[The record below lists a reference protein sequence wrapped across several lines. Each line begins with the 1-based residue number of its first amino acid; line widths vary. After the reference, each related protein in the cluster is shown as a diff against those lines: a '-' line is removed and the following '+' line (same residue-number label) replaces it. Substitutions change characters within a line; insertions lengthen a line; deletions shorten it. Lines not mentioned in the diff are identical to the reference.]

1 MQMINVR
8 MKFIKGQEAKYISHL
23 DLMRTF
29 QRAMR
34 RAKIPMVYSAGF
46 NPHPEMSFAQALG
59 VGIWSIGEY
68 LDIRIRESIDLD
80 ELKERLNNALP
91 IGLKVIDAVILE
103 DNAKSAMALV
113 THGEY
118 TINICF
124 DHKELQDTKDIV
136 SNFINQ
142 TNIYAMKEQPKKN
155 FELIKIDI
163 KPMIRDIEVL
173 TQENPGELV
182 LKCILACG
190 SKANLKPELLIQALA
205 EYLGI
210 NILRKNIKRVEL
222 YMEVNKK
229 LVPMLDIDNN

>member
-1 MQMINVR
+1 MINVR

-68 LDIRIRESIDLD
+68 LDIKIREPIDLN
-80 ELKERLNNALP
+80 ELKERLNNTLP
-91 IGLKVIDAVILE
+91 IGLQVIDAVILE
-103 DNAKSAMALV
+103 DKAKSAMALV

-124 DHKELQDTKDIV
+124 DHKELQDIKDII

-173 TQENPGELV
+173 TQEKPGELV

-210 NILRKNIKRVEL
+210 NILRENIKRVEL

-229 LVPMLDIDNN
+229 LIPMLDIDNN

>member
-1 MQMINVR
+1 MINVR

-68 LDIRIRESIDLD
+68 LDIKIREPIDLN
-80 ELKERLNNALP
+80 ELKKRLNDTLP
-91 IGLKVIDAVILE
+91 IGLKVTDVLVLA
-103 DNAKSAMALV
+103 DKAKSAMALV

-118 TINICF
+118 IINICF
-124 DHKELQDTKDIV
+124 DYKELSDIKYII
-136 SNFINQ
+136 SNFLSQ

-155 FELIKIDI
+155 FELIKTDI

-173 TQENPGELV
+173 KQEKPGELD
-182 LKCILACG
+182 LKCVLACG
-190 SKANLKPELLIQALA
+190 SKANVKPELLIQSLE
-205 EYLGI
+205 EYLGL
-210 NILRKNIKRVEL
+210 NILSKNIKRVEL

-229 LVPMLDIDNN
+229 LIPMLDIDNN